1 MESKKIKQNSLCLGV
16 ERGVANT
23 R

>member
-1 MESKKIKQNSLCLGV
+1 MKSKKIKQNSLFQGV
-16 ERGVANT
+16 ERGVAST